1 MKEKKLFLPVLI
13 ALGSLGLLGYFLGQ
27 QHKNFLPGIQLK
39 NFTPEA
45 VRHYILEFGPWALA
59 VYIALYA
66 LNTVSLLPPIGI
78 MSLAAGF
85 IFGPFLGTVGIMAGS
100 FLGTSTTFFISRI
113 FGSGFVEKMTKNHP
127 KVIEFQEKLNQKGF
141 VTILLVRLIPLI
153 PWEVVNYAAG
163 LSKIKYKDFI
173 LATLI
178 GIFPSV
184 VLQTFFSDRLSH
196 FDIRDPKL
204 IAAIAGFVLLIS
216 VPTIY
221 LAWKRKMGRNN
232 QPV

>member
-1 MKEKKLFLPVLI
+1 MKGKKLFALISI
-13 ALGSLGLLGYFLGQ
+13 ALVLLFLLERS
-27 QHKNFLPGIQLK
+27 HIICLECIHPKL
-39 NFTPEA
+39 FTPQNI
-45 VRHYILEFGPWALA
+45 RNYILGFGSWALG
-59 VYIALYA
+59 VYIGLYA

-85 IFGPFLGTVGIMAGS
+85 IFGPFWGSVGIMTGS
-100 FLGTSTTFFISRI
+100 FLGTSMTFFISRLL
-113 FGSGFVEKMTKNHP
+113 GGMVVEKISKGNP

-141 VTILLVRLIPLI
+141 ITILLVRLIPLI
-153 PWEVVNYAAG
+153 PWEIVNYAAG

-173 LATLI
+173 FATLI

-184 VLQTFFSDRLSH
+184 IIQTFFSDRLSN
-196 FDIRDPKL
+196 FNIKDPKL

-221 LAWKRKMGRNN
+221 LAWKKTKEG
-232 QPV
+232 